1 MGAGASIETNGHIY
15 NAMMCGCIYRCEY
28 QECIANGNVALVK
41 CCYHCLEKLK
51 RRTFDYRMV
60 DSMCKNTRGESIN
73 ILTDKLG
80 WTPEDKTGWTPEDK
94 TGWMTEVSALAY
106 ADKHGIRS
114 VEEFIYNTNILN
126 KYGFGR

>member
-1 MGAGASIETNGHIY
+1 
-15 NAMMCGCIYRCEY
+15 
-28 QECIANGNVALVK
+28 
-41 CCYHCLEKLK
+41 
-51 RRTFDYRMV
+51 
-60 DSMCKNTRGESIN
+60 MCKNTRGESIN
-73 ILTDKLG
+73 ILTDKLGWTPEDKTGWTPEDKTGWTPEDKTG